1 MGKIHAFI
9 LAAGLGERVRPLSD
23 HIPKPLLPILGKPA
37 LERILDRISTLPVQ
51 HIGINL
57 HHNSSVVQAW
67 INGSRYAEKIHC
79 FPEKTLLGTGGA
91 LKNAAS
97 LLGQSVFL
105 AHNSDII
112 TDIPLNLLVEKHLSE
127 GNVVTLAIHEYP
139 KYKSVW
145 IHKDGSVNS
154 IGKRSSESVRTLR
167 HVSFTGI
174 AVYSPLFLELLPVGT
189 YSIIEYWNKAIE
201 LHQKVGTVDC
211 TGCEWSDIGTPQSYA
226 ATVFQYLQ
234 KRGSALYVHPS
245 AECSTVTY
253 EGYAAIEEGVHLAG
267 RTMIKDSILLP
278 GFTTKTDAL
287 LENIIAGPT
296 FRVDIKM
303 PYIMLNNEDDI
314 LSLPMVRDFI
324 KTRPHETVVR
334 LIGSGGSDRI
344 YYRIRADNRSAILM
358 KCTDA
363 DPDYQRHLL
372 FTSFFRKYAVPV
384 PALIASDPGNQLALF
399 EDVGDTTLCAWLQCT
414 KHPDIVEQIYKTI
427 LDVLVV
433 MHTRVTERSGECPG
447 LHTRLF
453 DHEHCRWETAYFIE
467 QFVKGVKG
475 LTPKNESR
483 LDGECTHLA
492 QTVDAFAKS
501 VLHRDFQSQ
510 NIMITRKDDIR
521 ILDYQGAR
529 MGPPA
534 YDIVSLL
541 WDPYYCLKD
550 DMRMRLIDYY
560 LKEMKNALDDR
571 FDQYTFTQSLLP
583 CRLQRHMQ
591 ALGAYGFL
599 SRIKGKNY
607 FMNYVPRALV
617 YLLDEITSV
626 KKIYPE
632 LYELVT
638 NCNEETHH

>member
-1 MGKIHAFI
+1 MGKIRAFI
-9 LAAGLGERVRPLSD
+9 LAAGLGERVRPISD

-57 HHNSSVVQAW
+57 HHNRSAVQTW
-67 INGSRYAEKIHC
+67 INGSCYAEKVLC

-105 AHNSDII
+105 VHNADII
-112 TDIPLNLLVEKHLSE
+112 TDIPLDLLVEKHLSE

-154 IGKRSSESVRTLR
+154 IGKRSSGPDHTLR

-174 AVYSPLFLELLPVGT
+174 AVYSPLFLDLLPVGT

-201 LHQKVGTVDC
+201 LHHKVGTMDC
-211 TGCEWSDIGTPQSYA
+211 TGGEWRDIGTPESYA

-234 KRGSALYVHPS
+234 KSGSTLYVHPS
-245 AECSTVTY
+245 AKCSAVTY

-267 RTMIKDSILLP
+267 RTMIRDSILLP
-278 GFTTKTDAL
+278 GFTTKTDAS

-303 PYIMLNNEDDI
+303 PYIMLNNYHDI
-314 LSLPMVRDFI
+314 LSIPMVRNFI
-324 KTRPHETVVR
+324 KTRPHEPVVR
-334 LIGSGGSDRI
+334 FIGSGGSDRI
-344 YYRIRADNRSAILM
+344 YYRIRVGDRSAVLM
-358 KCTDA
+358 KCSDA

-372 FTSFFRKYAVPV
+372 FTSFFRKYDVPV

-399 EDVGDTTLCAWLQCT
+399 EDVGDTTLFAWLQC
-414 KHPDIVEQIYKTI
+414 KKDPDIVEQTYKTI

-433 MHTRVTERSGECPG
+433 IHTTVTAKSRECPE

-453 DHEHCRWETAYFIE
+453 DREHFRWETAYFIE
-467 QFVKGVKG
+467 QFVRGVKG
-475 LTPKNESR
+475 LTPRNESR
-483 LDGECTHLA
+483 LDDECNHLA

-510 NIMITRKDDIR
+510 NIMITSKDDIR

-541 WDPYYCLKD
+541 WDPYYCLND
-550 DMRMRLIDYY
+550 DMRMCLMDYY
-560 LKEMKNALDDR
+560 LKEMDNARDDR
-571 FDQYTFTQSLLP
+571 FDEYMFTQSLLP

-591 ALGAYGFL
+591 ALGAYAFL

-632 LYELVT
+632 LYELVI
-638 NCNEETHH
+638 NCNEETRN